1 MQILVVEDHPRMAR
15 LLGRA
20 LRREGHTVT
29 IAFDGEQA
37 VTLGRSHDLDVIL
50 LDITLPIMDGFTVL
64 RTLRAERHSTPTIMI
79 TARDSMEDVVRGLDL
94 GADDYLTK
102 PFALDNLL
110 ARIRAVSRRRP
121 VIEADRL
128 EFHGLIL
135 DRQTHQLSREG
146 RNEALTRIEFALMEK
161 FIRNAGLVLS
171 KEILIEAGW
180 GLDADITD
188 TNFYMFIRALRQKIA
203 SKGQTQLLHTVRGVG
218 YTLRGASVNK
228 ATWTESTPTETRVR
242 PRGDFE
248 SSYLPA

>member
-1 MQILVVEDHPRMAR
+1 MQILVVEDRPRMAR

-29 IAFDGEQA
+29 VALDGEQA
-37 VTLGRSHDLDVIL
+37 VEFGRSPDLDVIL
-50 LDITLPIMDGFTVL
+50 LDISLPIMDGFTVL

-110 ARIRAVSRRRP
+110 ASIRAVSRRRP
-121 VIEADRL
+121 MIEADRL

-135 DRQTHQLSREG
+135 DRQTHQLTRDG
-146 RNEALTRIEFALMEK
+146 RSEPLTRIEFALMEK

-171 KEILIEAGW
+171 KEVLTDAGW
-180 GLDADITD
+180 GLEANITD
-188 TNFYMFIRALRQKIA
+188 TNFYMFIRALRHKIA
-203 SKGQTQLLHTVRGVG
+203 AKGQTQLLHTVRGVG
-218 YTLRGASVNK
+218 YTLRGAPAK
-228 ATWTESTPTETRVR
+228 ATSIESTPAETRIR
-242 PRGDFE
+242 PRRDFE